1 MNKDIKNTKN
11 IFEYREATLLVA
23 LENIK
28 QRSLSELYQSEKD
41 AVDIIREA
49 TDLELLELEL
59 KRIIKC

>member
-59 KRIIKC
+59 KRIIK